1 MQNAIPPTPEDDDD
15 TVLVGR
21 GDDETV
27 IVSRE
32 ETVIVPREETVIVPR
47 EETVIVIRGAAV
59 PDDEDTISISTDRGS
74 QSSARSPAPTSDAA
88 PERSDAAPVSPEA
101 QVDDDDTVIVGEEP
115 VVPAVGISAA
125 DDEVTVRVERSDSQL
140 PTVRV
145 TRTGSSQVRPA
156 MVPQRGR
163 RRGELRPAP
172 VPSGFG
178 GVPLVASGAGAV
190 SSYRARTLVPPSAAL
205 SATSTTAPADRVL
218 TGSASVRARSRRTAA
233 WTLTAAAASALVIAG
248 GVLWAV
254 KDLVGF

>member
-21 GDDETV
+21 GDEETV

-59 PDDEDTISISTDRGS
+59 PDDEDTISISTQRGS
-74 QSSARSPAPTSDAA
+74 QSSAPSPAPASEAALVSSEVPAA
-88 PERSDAAPVSPEA
+88 PPDPHA
-101 QVDDDDTVIVGEEP
+101 DGDDTVIVVEEP

-190 SSYRARTLVPPSAAL
+190 SSYRARTLAPPSAAL

-218 TGSASVRARSRRTAA
+218 TGGASVRARSRRTAA
-233 WTLTAAAASALVIAG
+233 WTLTAAAASVLVIAG

>member
-101 QVDDDDTVIVGEEP
+101 QVDDEHRRRQP
-115 VVPAVGISAA
+115 
-125 DDEVTVRVERSDSQL
+125 EREGG
-140 PTVRV
+140 
-145 TRTGSSQVRPA
+145 RTGGEQPA
-156 MVPQRGR
+156 EDHGRG
-163 RRGELRPAP
+163 
-172 VPSGFG
+172 
-178 GVPLVASGAGAV
+178 
-190 SSYRARTLVPPSAAL
+190 
-205 SATSTTAPADRVL
+205 
-218 TGSASVRARSRRTAA
+218 GSPER
-233 WTLTAAAASALVIAG
+233 
-248 GVLWAV
+248 
-254 KDLVGF
+254 

>member
-21 GDDETV
+21 GDEETV

-59 PDDEDTISISTDRGS
+59 PDDEDTISISTQRGS
-74 QSSARSPAPTSDAA
+74 QSSAPSPAPASEAALVSSEVPAA
-88 PERSDAAPVSPEA
+88 PPDPHA
-101 QVDDDDTVIVGEEP
+101 DGDDTVIVVEEP

-178 GVPLVASGAGAV
+178 GVSLVASGAGRQRKRLRLIRQMCNRPESRAYLSLLDIHPHQWNPDGRV
-190 SSYRARTLVPPSAAL
+190 HRRGARARDGPRP
-205 SATSTTAPADRVL
+205 
-218 TGSASVRARSRRTAA
+218 GRR
-233 WTLTAAAASALVIAG
+233 G
-248 GVLWAV
+248 
-254 KDLVGF
+254 